1 MGSQKMIP
9 EEIKDYY
16 DILLLQTPRRIMG
29 SDRNIKEFYNHPQE
43 IPFYNT
49 ECKACRELHDDY
61 FKKNPHKTDM
71 SFVNHVWKNI
81 GMERKIC
88 KICKREFYFES
99 FLRKLMT
106 DSVYDKK

>member
-1 MGSQKMIP
+1 MIP

-61 FKKNPHKTDM
+61 FKKNPHKNGYVLCE
-71 SFVNHVWKNI
+71 SCVEKHWHGKKN
-81 GMERKIC
+81 M
-88 KICKREFYFES
+88 
-99 FLRKLMT
+99 
-106 DSVYDKK
+106 

>member
-16 DILLLQTPRRIMG
+16 DILLLQTPRGIMG
-29 SDRNIKEFYNHPQE
+29 SDRNIKEFYNHPQKFHFI
-43 IPFYNT
+43 IPNVKLVENYMMIILRKIPT
-49 ECKACRELHDDY
+49 
-61 FKKNPHKTDM
+61 KTDM
-71 SFVNHVWKNI
+71 SFVNHVRKNI